1 MTLEYENETGASE
14 PFDLKALAV
23 KVADAVLDEVGC
35 PYEACASLL
44 VTGDDEIRQ
53 INRDMRGIDS
63 VTDVLSF
70 PMIPFDNAGDFSVLD
85 DPSADAECFDP
96 ESGELLLG
104 DMVVD
109 LTRCREQAA
118 GYGHSVK
125 REFAFLI
132 AHSMLHLTGY
142 DHMTPPE
149 EEEMCALQEKILTG
163 LGIGRD
169 ITDDYS
175 VSSDATD
182 Y

>member
-1 MTLEYENETGASE
+1 MTLEYENETGHEE
-14 PFDLKALAV
+14 PFDLKALAE

-35 PYEACASLL
+35 PYEAAASLL
-44 VTGDDEIRQ
+44 VTGDDEIRE
-53 INRDMRGIDS
+53 INRDQRGIDA

-70 PMIPFDNAGDFSVLD
+70 PMIPYSSPGDFSVLD
-85 DPSADAECFDP
+85 EPGADSEYFEP
-96 ESGELLLG
+96 ESGELELG

-109 LTRCREQAA
+109 LKRCQEQAVS
-118 GYGHSVK
+118 YGHSLQ

-149 EEEMCALQEKILTG
+149 EEEMCALQEKILSR

-169 ITDDYS
+169 LPEDQQ
-175 VSSDATD
+175 
-182 Y
+182 